1 MPVERRRRAPWVRR
15 PARSPRYDD
24 HFYFNNPVDYM
35 ANLSD
40 WKILQSMVNAIMRLG
55 LFKGYVIGQIE
66 ETMRDLVGAAAALSS
81 EGLDKVLSDPGFS
94 EEERARDPRAGP
106 FGIEP

>member
-1 MPVERRRRAPWVRR
+1 
-15 PARSPRYDD
+15 
-24 HFYFNNPVDYM
+24 M